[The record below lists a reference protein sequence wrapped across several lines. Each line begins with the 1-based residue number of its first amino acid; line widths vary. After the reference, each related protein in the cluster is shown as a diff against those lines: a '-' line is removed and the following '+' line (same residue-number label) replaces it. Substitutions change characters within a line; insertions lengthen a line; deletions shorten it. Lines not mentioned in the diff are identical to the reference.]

1 MDGGR
6 KYVPTG
12 LRGSTPGSPKC
23 AHVPQGIW
31 RTRRG
36 HAASDLCRPCAPP
49 SPGRMASAVGT
60 LGAED
65 RYVGRHGGRLPHEEV
80 ARPGRVARGG
90 GMGVRDGGMA
100 AGRLRRRRARAA
112 EAVAGA
118 TSGLVSASGRA
129 ALPRDGWCLER
140 RGRSRTEALPRAAV
154 SIPRWSRLRGS
165 LSRSRRPFLRM
176 IPWPARQRAR

>member
-6 KYVPTG
+6 NYVPTG
-12 LRGSTPGSPKC
+12 LRGSTPGRPKC
-23 AHVPQGIW
+23 AHVPQGKW
-31 RTRRG
+31 TTRRG

-49 SPGRMASAVGT
+49 SPGCMASAVGT

-80 ARPGRVARGG
+80 TRPGWVARGG

-112 EAVAGA
+112 EAVAGR
-118 TSGLVSASGRA
+118 RA
-129 ALPRDGWCLER
+129 AWSPPLGVLPYLET
-140 RGRSRTEALPRAAV
+140 GGA
-154 SIPRWSRLRGS
+154 LRGEAGAE
-165 LSRSRRPFLRM
+165 LRHCQGRRFLYRAGLASA
-176 IPWPARQRAR
+176 AR